1 MSPFALM
8 KSSGYL
14 PIYTTVFAAIV
25 AGGTV
30 SFWFS
35 RVRKEMFE
43 IVNKS
48 FMPVVSSVMLGIY
61 AVLFLFSTI
70 FSIVKF
76 DKNAGSFADFAAERI
91 IEELGNRSWLIT
103 DGTIDSHLR
112 LMAERKGKK
121 LMLICLQR
129 DGDKAYLDSLA
140 KQVKESNIGG
150 KRNSDLVYSL
160 KLGILPF
167 VQEWISSDDDIG
179 KRLAIY
185 GAPDLFRY
193 NEKLEVIPET
203 WFFGADKSVKV
214 PSDAWTKIKP
224 VFGTPEKWGSYRAW
238 KEKNSIERMRLN
250 IRRHL
255 GFVANN
261 RGVYLEDKGDK
272 DAAFSMYNLVLS
284 EIDADNVCALFNEIE
299 MMRSGYVKA
308 VEQKNRLN
316 KKFNDLKSDPDK
328 RFRLMPLYHYYGYIR
343 NPEIFIRAG
352 ISWAR
357 SGRPGEAISQIKR
370 AIDFIPTEN
379 RNTLMNMLAS
389 LYASENDQVKSRSV
403 YEQVLAKDSTN
414 HSALIGLMRLEL
426 LNGNRE
432 KAIEFLDRAI
442 ANSGDDP
449 RAKIEKAMKHMI
461 LNETEKARE
470 MLKSFAKSDSMN
482 MQVWSL
488 LSAATIQ
495 ELQATKDA
503 GKRKKLMDELEKQII
518 PSMEKKAKT
527 VNDYHLQTSKAY
539 VLMEKGPEF
548 RKEARD
554 AFARAATQRPDIAAT
569 SDIILGLDISLN
581 DVVDAERRAREV
593 LRRNRR
599 APLAN
604 YVMGAL
610 ALQRGS
616 VGEAESFLR
625 RAVESENPPVL
636 ALNDYAET
644 LRRRK
649 QFAEAE
655 KYARLAVEKAPNLY
669 VAWETLASTL
679 LDAESSLD
687 EAEKAI
693 EKACQLSTDKSGK
706 IVDVRMLI
714 TLARIQKAKGNV
726 KRAISTAQKVRMRY
740 SELSE
745 FEQGEF
751 EEFMKGVR

>member
-1 MSPFALM
+1 
-8 KSSGYL
+8 
-14 PIYTTVFAAIV
+14 
-25 AGGTV
+25 
-30 SFWFS
+30 
-35 RVRKEMFE
+35 
-43 IVNKS
+43 
-48 FMPVVSSVMLGIY
+48 
-61 AVLFLFSTI
+61 
-70 FSIVKF
+70 
-76 DKNAGSFADFAAERI
+76 
-91 IEELGNRSWLIT
+91 
-103 DGTIDSHLR
+103 
-112 LMAERKGKK
+112 
-121 LMLICLQR
+121 
-129 DGDKAYLDSLA
+129 
-140 KQVKESNIGG
+140 
-150 KRNSDLVYSL
+150 
-160 KLGILPF
+160 
-167 VQEWISSDDDIG
+167 
-179 KRLAIY
+179 
-185 GAPDLFRY
+185 
-193 NEKLEVIPET
+193 
-203 WFFGADKSVKV
+203 
-214 PSDAWTKIKP
+214 
-224 VFGTPEKWGSYRAW
+224 
-238 KEKNSIERMRLN
+238 
-250 IRRHL
+250 
-255 GFVANN
+255 
-261 RGVYLEDKGDK
+261 
-272 DAAFSMYNLVLS
+272 
-284 EIDADNVCALFNEIE
+284 
-299 MMRSGYVKA
+299 
-308 VEQKNRLN
+308 
-316 KKFNDLKSDPDK
+316 
-328 RFRLMPLYHYYGYIR
+328 
-343 NPEIFIRAG
+343 
-352 ISWAR
+352 
-357 SGRPGEAISQIKR
+357 
-370 AIDFIPTEN
+370 
-379 RNTLMNMLAS
+379 
-389 LYASENDQVKSRSV
+389 
-403 YEQVLAKDSTN
+403 
-414 HSALIGLMRLEL
+414 MRLEL